1 MRNSFK
7 KELNNKDPKEID
19 RKHFLDTGLNIICK
33 RLKKD
38 EVKDI
43 KVIKSVEEEFY

>member
-7 KELNNKDPKEID
+7 RELNNKDPKEID
-19 RKHFLDTGLNIICK
+19 SKHFLDTGLNIIRK